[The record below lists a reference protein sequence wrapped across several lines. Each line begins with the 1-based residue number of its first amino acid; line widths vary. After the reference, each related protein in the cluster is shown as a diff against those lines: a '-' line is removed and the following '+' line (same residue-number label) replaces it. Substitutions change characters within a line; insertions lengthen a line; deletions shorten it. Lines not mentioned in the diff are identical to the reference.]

1 MEQTHEFRFG
11 STRYLVSPSHPKD
24 KCKYRI
30 MRISYSFGT
39 QVRYTDD
46 DFIYDFCDEQEA
58 AILRKNSNYISKH
71 IQAKHKAV
79 ALFKKQ

>member
-1 MEQTHEFRFG
+1 
-11 STRYLVSPSHPKD
+11 
-24 KCKYRI
+24 